1 MMFKE
6 QTMMYLNHPNIVSI
20 KEVISKNGRIYIVM
34 EQMGNNLCTCI
45 ERFKHLLSEDQ
56 VRNIL
61 FIFVQPDHYRFQILQ
76 GVAYLHSHNIFHRD
90 IKPENLLLKGDVIKI
105 ADFGLAREMDSRP
118 PYTDYIATRWY
129 FYVSALL
136 RSRYRA
142 PEILLRSDH
151 YNQAVDLWAVGCIM
165 AEIITCSPLFPGKSE
180 EDQIYKICTVLGTPT
195 KEIWEEGIVLA
206 NRLHFQFPQVSVLD
220 GSKS

>member
-1 MMFKE
+1 MSLTEIRVSAMMVTKK

-34 EQMGNNLCTCI
+34 EQMGSNLCTCI
-45 ERFKHLLSEDQ
+45 EHSKHLLSEDQ

-61 FIFVQPDHYRFQILQ
+61 FVFAVILQ

-129 FYVSALL
+129 FYFFVLSKP
-136 RSRYRA
+136 RYRA

-180 EDQIYKICTVLGTPT
+180 EDQLYKICTILGTPT
-195 KEIWEEGIVLA
+195 KEMWEEGIVLA
-206 NRLHFQFPQVSVLD
+206 NRLHFQFPQVRFF
-220 GSKS
+220 